1 MISVS
6 LILFSGFC
14 PTVLFL
20 RYKRGKWVVTSYRNK
35 RMTSFTYKN
44 IKVLRI
50 K

>member
-6 LILFSGFC
+6 LNLFSGCC

-20 RYKRGKWVVTSYRNK
+20 RYQRGKWVVTSYHNK

>member
-6 LILFSGFC
+6 LNLFSGFC
-14 PTVLFL
+14 PTILFL
-20 RYKRGKWVVTSYRNK
+20 RYKRGKWVVTSYHNK

-44 IKVLRI
+44 IKLLRI